1 MPRKSPTV
9 ACPHCAGKGRVPAPT
24 TLGERIRHTRVEQNI
39 GLTQLAIAVGI
50 SKGYMS
56 QIERKNNTPTVYVA
70 YGIAEALGLTLPELL
85 DGLTRPARKGTP
97 DAD

>member
-1 MPRKSPTV
+1 MSKKPPTV

-24 TLGERIRHTRVEQNI
+24 TLGERIRHRRVEQGI
-39 GLTQLAIAVGI
+39 ALTQLAIAVGI

-56 QIERKNNTPTVYVA
+56 EIERKNKTPTVYVA

-85 DGLTRPARKGTP
+85 EGLTPPARKGS
-97 DAD
+97 A